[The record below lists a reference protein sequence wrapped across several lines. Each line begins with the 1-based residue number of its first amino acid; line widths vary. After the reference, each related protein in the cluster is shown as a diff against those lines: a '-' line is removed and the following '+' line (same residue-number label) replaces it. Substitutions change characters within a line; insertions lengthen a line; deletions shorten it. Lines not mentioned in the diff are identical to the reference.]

1 MGTSDYSEAV
11 PDKAGTY
18 VIKAVV
24 EETENFY
31 GGVTTCIFAITDN
44 VKPQPVVKKKQTIIT
59 AFGTTVKT
67 YGDKAKSLGAKTTGN
82 GKLTYVSSNKSVVT
96 VSSNG
101 LVSIKGTGKAVVTI
115 KASATTKYNSAVF

>member
-1 MGTSDYSEAV
+1 M
-11 PDKAGTY
+11 
-18 VIKAVV
+18 
-24 EETENFY
+24 
-31 GGVTTCIFAITDN
+31 
-44 VKPQPVVKKKQTIIT
+44 
-59 AFGTTVKT
+59 KT

-115 KASATTKYNSAVF
+115 KASATTKYNSAVKKITIVVKPKKQQITKLVSQKKNI